1 MGGGEQ
7 EPEETE
13 QLGEAQYDLGIF
25 CGLIKEVVNESNND
39 GSMFG
44 VGRSYLSQNIGVY
57 RKVAP
62 DTDIEP
68 RASLNND
75 PADEVEEE
83 SFSLNDLAS
92 EIKNVVSTILKD
104 KQSKGE
110 LELAGKEEELEEISA
125 MGGGAVSGF
134 AGNAYGPA
142 GMQRRKPKKETKKV
156 EETTN
161 KLLNYLLQIA
171 GEK

>member
-1 MGGGEQ
+1 MIE
-7 EPEETE
+7 
-13 QLGEAQYDLGIF
+13 
-25 CGLIKEVVNESNND
+25 EVVNESNND

-44 VGRSYLSQNIGVY
+44 VGRSYLSKNIGVF

-83 SFSLNDLAS
+83 PFSLNDLAS
-92 EIKNVVSTILKD
+92 EIKNVVSTILKG
-104 KQSKGE
+104 KQEKGE

-125 MGGGAVSGF
+125 MGGGAVAIS

-142 GMQRRKPKKETKKV
+142 GLQRRKPKNEKKKV